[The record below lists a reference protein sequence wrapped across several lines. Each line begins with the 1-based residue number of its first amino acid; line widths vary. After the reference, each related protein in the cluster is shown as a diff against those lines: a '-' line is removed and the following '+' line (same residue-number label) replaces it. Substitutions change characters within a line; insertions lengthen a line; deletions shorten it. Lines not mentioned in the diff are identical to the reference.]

1 MEEYKTIDGDKMDIN
16 TLCNKIELQ
25 PLVKERVLSFIDE
38 FDFQTVDEIQ
48 KGYFTYSNMK
58 EALGKTRALLGEDE
72 DGIKIL
78 TCMLRS
84 ALDTYEEYHKK
95 GISDD
100 VYYATMRCFTRFID
114 ETNKMIGHLSFDRYW
129 WTARQIGCHLFRIG
143 ELEYE
148 IKPTD
153 KETVISIHIPSDA
166 SFSPI
171 SVDESMQAAREFFA
185 KYYPELSNA
194 KYCCQSWLLDNQ
206 LKGMLG
212 NNSNILNFQNRF
224 EIIDEGEEDTE
235 FIEWLFNTKSL
246 DYATLPENTSLQI
259 NMKKHLLAGGV
270 IKNSYGIIK

>member
-1 MEEYKTIDGDKMDIN
+1 MNIN

-25 PLVKERVLSFIDE
+25 PSVKERVLSFIDE
-38 FDFQTVDEIQ
+38 FDFATVDEIQ

-72 DGIKIL
+72 NGIKIL
-78 TCMLRS
+78 SCMLRGT
-84 ALDTYEEYHKK
+84 LDTYKEYQKK

-100 VYYATMRCFTRFID
+100 IYYATMRCFTRFID

-153 KETVISIHIPSDA
+153 KETVISMHIPSDA

-171 SVDESMQAAREFFA
+171 SVDESMQSAREFFA
-185 KYYPELSNA
+185 KYYPELQSA
-194 KYCCQSWLLDNQ
+194 KYCCQSWLLDKQ

-212 NNSNILNFQNRF
+212 SNSNIINFQNRF
-224 EIIDEGEEDTE
+224 EILDEGEADTE

-270 IKNSYGIIK
+270 IRNSYGVIK

>member
-1 MEEYKTIDGDKMDIN
+1 MDIN

-38 FDFQTVDEIQ
+38 FDFETVDEIQ

-58 EALGKTRALLGEDE
+58 EALGKTRALLWEDE

-78 TCMLRS
+78 SCMLRG
-84 ALDTYEEYHKK
+84 ALNTYKEYQKK

-100 VYYATMRCFTRFID
+100 IYYATMRCFTRFID

-153 KETVISIHIPSDA
+153 KETVISMHIPSDA
-166 SFSPI
+166 SFSPL

-185 KYYPELSNA
+185 KYYPELQSA
-194 KYCCQSWLLDNQ
+194 KYCCHSWLLDKQ

-212 NNSNILNFQNRF
+212 SNSNIINFQNRF
-224 EIIDEGEEDTE
+224 EILDEGEADTE

-270 IKNSYGIIK
+270 IRNSYGVIK